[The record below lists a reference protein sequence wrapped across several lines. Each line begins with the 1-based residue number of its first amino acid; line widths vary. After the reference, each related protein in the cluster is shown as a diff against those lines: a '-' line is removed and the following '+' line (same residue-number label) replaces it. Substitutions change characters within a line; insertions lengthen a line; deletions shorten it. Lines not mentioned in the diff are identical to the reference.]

1 MIMEILAIVLALL
14 YLILAIRQNILC
26 WLCAAISTLI
36 YIFLFFEAKLYM
48 ESFLNVF
55 YFLMAIFG
63 WYSWSG
69 KKGNLTGLNISVWSF
84 KIHFFMSLLIILIS
98 IASGYYLSINTDA
111 SYPYLDSMTT
121 YFSIWA
127 TYLIAQKV
135 LENWWYWLVIDLCSV
150 VIYWLRD
157 LEATALLFLVYILL
171 IPFGMMAWKR
181 SYNKQII

>member
-1 MIMEILAIVLALL
+1 
-14 YLILAIRQNILC
+14 
-26 WLCAAISTLI
+26 
-36 YIFLFFEAKLYM
+36 
-48 ESFLNVF
+48 
-55 YFLMAIFG
+55 
-63 WYSWSG
+63 
-69 KKGNLTGLNISVWSF
+69 
-84 KIHFFMSLLIILIS
+84 MSMLIILIS